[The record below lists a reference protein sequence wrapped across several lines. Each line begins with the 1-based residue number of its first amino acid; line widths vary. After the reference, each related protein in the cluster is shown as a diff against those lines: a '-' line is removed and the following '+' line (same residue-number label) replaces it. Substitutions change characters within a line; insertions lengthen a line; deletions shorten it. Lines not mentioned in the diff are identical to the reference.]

1 MQTVPSLGRTK
12 SALGGDKIGNNH
24 GVVAAGGD
32 AFVVEVADVL
42 DGSMLGEPDR
52 VEAPT
57 GPG

>member
-1 MQTVPSLGRTK
+1 MQTVPSLSRTK

-32 AFVVEVADVL
+32 TFVVEVADVL

-52 VEAPT
+52 VEVPT